1 MNVYVYIN
9 VLLIL
14 LYFILK
20 DTSTRAREKM
30 WPNVKLDYDEV
41 TQDCYG
47 HSDYATH
54 RSKPSE
60 LTAIQIR
67 KLVKKVCRAKVFYS
81 KWTLAKLHDHM
92 IAEKAVMDDP
102 DDDLNEEN

>member
-1 MNVYVYIN
+1 
-9 VLLIL
+9 
-14 LYFILK
+14 
-20 DTSTRAREKM
+20 M

-47 HSDYATH
+47 HSDFAAF
-54 RSKPSE
+54 RPKPSV
-60 LTAIQIR
+60 LTAVQIR

-92 IAEKAVMDDP
+92 IAEKAKMGDRDDE
-102 DDDLNEEN
+102 LTEENWHLKHMLA